1 MGREDR
7 VRLSSG
13 RWVFFFFQA
22 EDGIRDRDV
31 TGVQTCALPIFGGAH
46 RRVMPG
52 QIKRKREP
60 QTSGLTFVRW
70 LMQSATKSRSASR
83 VGQRSVTHRPDRE
96 RAADYASGRCHE
108 APAPIT

>member
-1 MGREDR
+1 MDIADARLGRGLR
-7 VRLSSG
+7 GCGRLG
-13 RWVFFFFQA
+13 APFMRAFRANPQA
-22 EDGIRDRDV
+22 AILIGMLAIACRAFHCIVHNRSRSP
-31 TGVQTCALPIFGGAH
+31 LGGAH

-83 VGQRSVTHRPDRE
+83 VGQGSVTDL
-96 RAADYASGRCHE
+96 
-108 APAPIT
+108 